1 MTSPTEPAT
10 ESATGRAT
18 GKATGRA
25 TGTGADRAVR
35 PLDGAVR
42 TVDLPVQGMTCASC
56 AARIEK
62 KLNRID
68 GVSAS
73 VNFAT
78 GTAHVSYPE
87 ALDPQELVSTVERT
101 GYTTQ
106 LPPPPGGA
114 RGAEPPVGLDA
125 AGDERDAETRALR
138 DRLVIGGLLAL
149 PVLLLGMVPA
159 LRFDN
164 WQWVSLTLASPVA
177 VWAAWPFHRAA
188 AVNARHGAT
197 TMDTLVSVGVIA
209 AYLWSLYA
217 LLFVPAAELYLEVA
231 AVVTVLVLAGRYAE
245 ARARHRSGSALRA
258 LLELGA
264 RTAARL
270 RVAPDGSWST
280 DSEEEVPVERL
291 AVGDLVLVRPGGT
304 LPTDG
309 VVVDGPSAL
318 HTPPPPGRPVP

>member
-1 MTSPTEPAT
+1 MPSPAEPTADQA
-10 ESATGRAT
+10 ERSARG
-18 GKATGRA
+18 
-25 TGTGADRAVR
+25 VV
-35 PLDGAVR
+35 PVLR

-68 GVSAS
+68 AVRAS
-73 VNFAT
+73 GTRAT
-78 GTAHVSYPE
+78 GTATVSSPE

-114 RGAEPPVGLDA
+114 RGAEPPVGPDA

-164 WQWVSLTLASPVA
+164 WQWVSLTLAAPVA

-188 AVNARHGAT
+188 AVNVRHGAT

-217 LLFVPAAELYLEVA
+217 L
-231 AVVTVLVLAGRYAE
+231 
-245 ARARHRSGSALRA
+245 
-258 LLELGA
+258 
-264 RTAARL
+264 
-270 RVAPDGSWST
+270 
-280 DSEEEVPVERL
+280 
-291 AVGDLVLVRPGGT
+291 
-304 LPTDG
+304 
-309 VVVDGPSAL
+309 
-318 HTPPPPGRPVP
+318 

>member
-106 LPPPPGGA
+106 LPPPPGGG
-114 RGAEPPVGLDA
+114 RGGAPPVGLDA

-149 PVLLLGMVPA
+149 PVLLLGMVPG

-197 TMDTLVSVGVIA
+197 TMDTLVSVGVVA

-217 LLFVPAAELYLEVA
+217 LLFTPTGRTGWGVGAMPSATDGSPDLYLEVA
-231 AVVTVLVLAGRYAE
+231 AVVTVFVLAGRYAE
-245 ARARHRSGSALRA
+245 ARARHRSGAALRA

-309 VVVDGPSAL
+309 VV
-318 HTPPPPGRPVP
+318 